1 MRRRRLTH
9 SLTHLGPGFKRT
21 RLHTSG
27 RPNRYIR
34 PFPAAYRTPS
44 DDLGLEN
51 GGPTSYAQSV
61 RDATNPA
68 AIITVHFASRKPL
81 AQFPGL
87 ALFGKTQRM
96 VYAANFSAPEL
107 GRAPPGWYFY
117 CGASVPHPPCGA
129 FDEDKEKALLLEDL
143 HEHFP
148 GFDEA
153 RIVAIDVTAHDWPA
167 QRAVAGYD
175 LPRDTPIANLW
186 NVGDGVKPW
195 AQGGTASCAEVAPGG
210 GRHPGTLSAAHPVAG
225 NRPRTT
231 GAWRLKVT
239 SAVPMGTANHP
250 GRNET

>member
-1 MRRRRLTH
+1 
-9 SLTHLGPGFKRT
+9 
-21 RLHTSG
+21 
-27 RPNRYIR
+27 
-34 PFPAAYRTPS
+34 
-44 DDLGLEN
+44 
-51 GGPTSYAQSV
+51 
-61 RDATNPA
+61 
-68 AIITVHFASRKPL
+68 
-81 AQFPGL
+81 
-87 ALFGKTQRM
+87 M

-195 AQGGTASCAEVAPGG
+195 AQGGTASCAEVARLVVADIQARYPLRILSPATGQGQPAPG
-210 GRHPGTLSAAHPVAG
+210 A
-225 NRPRTT
+225 
-231 GAWRLKVT
+231 
-239 SAVPMGTANHP
+239 
-250 GRNET
+250 